1 MSLSARIALSAALV
15 LAIFVALTAI
25 ALDRAFHDSAR
36 SATQTRLLGQ
46 IYLLMAAAEV
56 ARGVQ
61 GATHGELPH
70 Q

>member
-25 ALDRAFHDSAR
+25 ALDRAFRDSAR
-36 SATQTRLLGQ
+36 SAMQTRLLGQ

-56 ARGVQ
+56 DTQ
-61 GATHGELPH
+61 GQLSMPPT
-70 Q
+70 